1 MSRVTLLVAVALAAT
16 GIAVSQKAD
25 RDTATAEDKKTFET
39 VCGTCHTSEMVNE
52 IRTKDDW
59 NATVGE
65 MAKIG
70 AKGTDEQFERVRRYL
85 LRNWTKV
92 NVNTAPALD
101 IAAVL
106 DVTDA
111 LAEAIVKRR
120 NVKGDFKTLD
130 DLKAVPGVDPV
141 KLAERKDRIAF

>member
-1 MSRVTLLVAVALAAT
+1 MTLLVAVAVVST
-16 GIAVSQKAD
+16 GVAVSQKTD
-25 RDTATAEDKKTFET
+25 RDTASSEDKKTFEA
-39 VCGTCHTSEMVNE
+39 VCGTCHTSDMVNE

-59 NATVGE
+59 NATVHE

-106 DVTDA
+106 DVSDA
-111 LAEAIVKRR
+111 TAEAIVKRR
-120 NVKGDFKTLD
+120 NAKGDFKTLD

-141 KLAERKDRIAF
+141 KLAARKDRIAF